1 MSNHSKNFLNN
12 RVLIKGEKQGYCRI
26 CKQYGDLTHDHIPP
40 KGSITISPVALRTLA
55 QNKEIKSV
63 IAQGGASFRTLC
75 SNCNNNLLGK
85 QYDPELNKVSKEVGS
100 LVNKISDL
108 SYRGFSLPPK
118 VEIDIKPQR
127 LARAVIGHLL
137 ASNYHP
143 TQSESDIKKHVPSS
157 EELRNFFLDQNVAL
171 PENFNI
177 YYWFY
182 PGNRQVLIRE
192 AFMSFYSHN
201 REPLIFGLIKFA
213 PIAYMLTRD
222 EPKNCKPN
230 ALNLFSNRNIGI
242 DNTEKIQINLD
253 SYPRLDSPEAPNDDD
268 KNIIFFDPQL
278 TSIAT
283 KKESKKKGFAK
294 KQTS

>member
-1 MSNHSKNFLNN
+1 MSNHSKNFLND
-12 RVLIKGEKQGYCRI
+12 RVLIQGEKQGYCRI
-26 CKQYGDLTHDHIPP
+26 CKQHGDLTHDHIPP
-40 KGSITISPVALRTLA
+40 KGSITISPVALRTLG
-55 QNKEIKSV
+55 QDEKIKPV
-63 IAQGGASFRTLC
+63 IAQGGACFRTLC

-108 SYRGFSLPPK
+108 SYQGFLLPPK

-143 TQSESDIKKHVPSS
+143 NQGDIKRHVPSS
-157 EELRNFFLDQNVAL
+157 EELRNFFLDRNAVL
-171 PENFNI
+171 PNNFNI

-182 PGNRQVLIRE
+182 PGNSQVLIRE
-192 AFMSFYSHN
+192 AAMRFYS
-201 REPLIFGLIKFA
+201 REILFFGLIKFA
-213 PIAYMLTRD
+213 PIAYMLTIN
-222 EPKNCKPN
+222 EPTNCKPN
-230 ALNLFSNRNIGI
+230 APNLFSNRNIGI

-253 SYPRLDSPEAPNDDD
+253 SYPPLDSPEHPNDDD
-268 KNIIFFDPQL
+268 KYIILFNDQL

-283 KKESKKKGFAK
+283 KKKSKKKGFAK
-294 KQTS
+294 

>member
-1 MSNHSKNFLNN
+1 MSNRYKKFLND

-26 CKQYGDLTHDHIPP
+26 CKQYGYLTHDHVPP
-40 KGSITISPVALRTLA
+40 KGSITIRPVALRTLA
-55 QNKEIKSV
+55 QDKEIKPV

-108 SYRGFSLPPK
+108 SYQGFSLPPK

-143 TQSESDIKKHVPSS
+143 NQRDIKHHVPSS
-157 EELRNFFLDQNVAL
+157 EELRNFFLDQNAAL
-171 PENFNI
+171 PDNFNI

-192 AFMSFYSHN
+192 AAMSFYSDN
-201 REPLIFGLIKFA
+201 RKPLIFGLIKFA
-213 PIAYMLTRD
+213 PIAYMLTIN

-230 ALNLFSNRNIGI
+230 APDLFSNRNIGI

-253 SYPRLDSPEAPNDDD
+253 SYPRLDSPETPNDDD

-283 KKESKKKGFAK
+283 KKESKKKGFGR